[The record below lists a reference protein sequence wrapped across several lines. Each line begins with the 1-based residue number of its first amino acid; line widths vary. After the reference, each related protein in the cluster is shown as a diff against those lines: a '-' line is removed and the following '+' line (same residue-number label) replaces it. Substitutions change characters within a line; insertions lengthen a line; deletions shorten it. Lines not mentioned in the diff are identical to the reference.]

1 MFYPIAPVAWG
12 PRARRVRVDRTFGHR
27 RGARGWRA
35 ARRRLRTMGA
45 MPSAPRFRVTRG
57 RVAIGV
63 LVTLLVL
70 LAGGQLILPAIAAK
84 VVRDDL
90 GDPGADVTVKAFPAW
105 KMALGKVDSI
115 DLRAGT
121 VKRSDSELSD
131 LLKRAKEVGRI
142 DATIQAMDVG
152 DFHLRDVR
160 THVEGGRVRASAQ
173 VTLADLQAMAP
184 GGATLTALPAG
195 SDGAPRFQVSVSVF
209 GTQQQIP
216 VAVSATEGKIEVAP
230 DNALGAVFR
239 LTVFQND
246 RLWIDGVRS
255 SVAGQS
261 VRMDVT
267 GRLR

>member
-1 MFYPIAPVAWG
+1 MS
-12 PRARRVRVDRTFGHR
+12 R
-27 RGARGWRA
+27 
-35 ARRRLRTMGA
+35 
-45 MPSAPRFRVTRG
+45 APRPRLTRR
-57 RVAIGV
+57 RVAIGAV
-63 LVTLLVL
+63 VVVLVL
-70 LAGGQLILPAIAAK
+70 LAGGQLVLPWIAAK

-90 GDPGADVTVKAFPAW
+90 GDPDADVTVKAFPAW

-121 VKRSDSELSD
+121 VKRSDNQLAD
-131 LLKRAKEVGRI
+131 LLERAKEVGRI
-142 DATIQAMDVG
+142 DATIAAMDVG

-160 THVEGGRVRASAQ
+160 THLEDGRVTASAQ
-173 VTLADLQAMAP
+173 VTLADLQQMAP

-195 SDGAPRFQVSVSVF
+195 ADGTPRFQVAVSVF
-209 GTQQQIP
+209 GSQQQIP
-216 VAVSATEGKIEVAP
+216 VVVRATEGKIEVAP

-239 LTVFQND
+239 LTVFENP

-255 SVAGQS
+255 SAAGQS